1 MTQKEFVKKF
11 KTICKEN
18 YVDSISVDSCA
29 SLQMNYINPFR
40 DELDVESGYVSSI
53 GFDDYGENFYINFYD
68 VDFRTYEFDLDVN
81 SEADWDLLA
90 DFIDMYFEFDSL
102 ELKVGDTV
110 FWNDPAIHEY
120 PREEIYDALTRR
132 FVVNKIENEIISIS
146 DSYSEVEA
154 YANELVYIF

>member
-18 YVDSISVDSCA
+18 YVDSICVDSCA

-40 DELDVESGYVSSI
+40 DTVDVESGYVSSM
-53 GFDDYGENFYINFYD
+53 GFDDCGNFYIDFYGE
-68 VDFRTYEFDLDVN
+68 DFRTYEEDLDVN
-81 SEADWDLLA
+81 SETEWDLLA
-90 DFIDMYFEFDSL
+90 DFTNMYFEFDSL

-154 YANELVYIF
+154 YANELVHIF

>member
-18 YVDSISVDSCA
+18 YVDSICVDWHA
-29 SLQMNYINPFR
+29 NLQMSYINPFITNADAEVR
-40 DELDVESGYVSSI
+40 YVSEM
-53 GFDDYGENFYINFYD
+53 GFDDCGCFYIDFYG
-68 VDFRTYEFDLDVN
+68 VDFRAFEEDLEVN
-81 SEADWDLLA
+81 TESQWDLLA
-90 DFIDMYFEFDSL
+90 DFINMYFEFDSP

-154 YANELVYIF
+154 YANELVHIF